1 MKRSRLPIP
10 ATRLAFSA
18 SPAHARRP
26 APRKPLRQLLALGLL
41 AGASCM
47 AAATEYTVVVLQS
60 LTGGAAFIGAPV
72 KDGMVLSAEE
82 INRKQEM
89 GAGNSL
95 KVIVADDANDRAQ
108 TLPLLTRYAADPS
121 VLLIMGPTSG
131 ALAVAAAN
139 AANDLKL
146 PLMTT
151 TNSTDVLKAGV
162 WSGILTQPAAVT
174 IPYIANY
181 AADKLKVKNCTVI
194 GISDV
199 EAYVT
204 LQKTFEATVKAK
216 GVTIGS
222 IEAIKGS
229 DSDFSALATKVA
241 GGNQDC
247 VFISAAAPQSANIV
261 IQLRQAGLDPKTRIL
276 GHNALAS
283 PQFAERGG
291 KAVEGVFLIGDW
303 VPGGA
308 DDFGRAFAA
317 AYKAKYN
324 TEADNWAAVGYG
336 GMRVAAGVLKAAGP
350 NPTREAVRASM
361 AKAKDI
367 KVVVGQGTYSVDA
380 ERVPRVGMNVLVVQ
394 NGKFVV
400 AP

>member
-1 MKRSRLPIP
+1 MKSLDISNSAKSAAPSWQKP
-10 ATRLAFSA
+10 ARQWLAVGLIASA
-18 SPAHARRP
+18 S
-26 APRKPLRQLLALGLL
+26 
-41 AGASCM
+41 C
-47 AAATEYTVVVLQS
+47 AAVAAEYTVVVLQS

-72 KDGMVLSAEE
+72 KDGMVLAAEE
-82 INRKQEM
+82 INRKQEL
-89 GAGNSL
+89 GAGNTL

-108 TLPLLTRYAADPS
+108 TLPLLNRYAADPS

-151 TNSTDVLKAGV
+151 TNSTDVLKAGP
-162 WSGILTQPAAVT
+162 WSGILTQPANIT

-204 LQKTFEATVKAK
+204 LQKTFESAVKAK

-222 IEAIKGS
+222 VEAIKGS
-229 DSDFSALATKVA
+229 DSDFSAVATKVA

-261 IQLRQAGLDPKTRIL
+261 IQLRQAGLDPKVQIL

-283 PQFAERGG
+283 PQFAQRGG
-291 KAVEGVFLIGDW
+291 KAVEGVYLIGDW

-308 DDFGRAFAA
+308 DDFGKAFAA
-317 AYKAKYN
+317 AYKAKHN
-324 TEADNWAAVGYG
+324 TDADNWAAVGYG
-336 GMRVAAGVLKAAGP
+336 GMRVAAAAIKGAGA
-350 NPTREAVRASM
+350 NPTRESVRNSLG
-361 AKAKDI
+361 KVKDVR
-367 KVVVGQGTYSVDA
+367 VVVGQGNYAVDA
-380 ERVPRVGMNVLVVQ
+380 ERVPRVGMNVLMVK
-394 NGKFVV
+394 NGNFVL

>member
-1 MKRSRLPIP
+1 MQHKKDLPQ
-10 ATRLAFSA
+10 
-18 SPAHARRP
+18 
-26 APRKPLRQLLALGLL
+26 PRTALRQWLALGLL
-41 AGASCM
+41 AGMSCAASS
-47 AAATEYTVVVLQS
+47 AEYTVVVLQS

-72 KDGMVLSAEE
+72 KDGMVLAAEE
-82 INRKQEM
+82 INRKGEM
-89 GAGNSL
+89 GAGNTL

-108 TLPLLTRYAADPS
+108 TLPLLTRYAADPN
-121 VLLIMGPTSG
+121 VMLIMGPTSG

-146 PLMTT
+146 PLVTT
-151 TNSTDVLKAGV
+151 TNSTDVLKAGQ
-162 WSGILTQPAAVT
+162 WSGILTQPAGVT
-174 IPYIANY
+174 IPYMANY

-204 LQKTFEATVKAK
+204 LQKTFETAIKAK
-216 GVTIGS
+216 GVTIGAV
-222 IEAIKGS
+222 EAIKGT
-229 DSDFSALATKVA
+229 DSDFSAVATKVA

-261 IQLRQAGLDPKTRIL
+261 IQLRQAGLDPKVKVM

-283 PQFAERGG
+283 PAFVKSGG
-291 KAVEGVFLIGDW
+291 KAVEDVYLIGDW

-308 DDFGRAFAA
+308 DDFGKAFAT

-324 TEADNWAAVGYG
+324 TDADNWAAVGYG
-336 GMRVAAGVLKAAGP
+336 GMRVAAAALKAAGP
-350 NPTREAVRASM
+350 NPTREAVRAALS
-361 AKAKDI
+361 KVKDV
-367 KVVVGQGTYSVDA
+367 KVVVGQGNYAVDA
-380 ERVPRVGMNVLVVQ
+380 ERVPRVGMNVLQVK
-394 NGKFVV
+394 NGNFVL

>member
-1 MKRSRLPIP
+1 MKRSSFPTSP
-10 ATRLAFSA
+10 ATWS
-18 SPAHARRP
+18 STISSMS
-26 APRKPLRQLLALGLL
+26 RKPVRQVLALTVL
-41 AGASCM
+41 AAASC
-47 AAATEYTVVVLQS
+47 AAMATEYTVVVLQS
-60 LTGGAAFIGAPV
+60 LTGGAAFIGSPV
-72 KDGMVLSAEE
+72 KDGMVLAAEE
-82 INRKQEM
+82 INKKGEM

-95 KVIVADDANDRAQ
+95 KVIVADDANDRTQ

-121 VLLIMGPTSG
+121 ILLVMGPTSG
-131 ALAVAAAN
+131 ALATASAN

-151 TNSTDVLKAGV
+151 TNSTDVLKAGP

-174 IPYIANY
+174 IPYLANY

-204 LQKTFEATVKAK
+204 LQKTFETAIKAK
-216 GVTIGS
+216 GVTVGAVES
-222 IEAIKGS
+222 IKGS
-229 DSDFSALATKVA
+229 DSDFAALATKVA

-261 IQLRQAGLDPKTRIL
+261 IQLRQAGLDPKVRIM

-291 KAVEGVFLIGDW
+291 KAVEGVYLIGDW

-308 DDFGRAFAA
+308 DDLGRAFAA

-336 GMRVAAGVLKAAGP
+336 GMRVAAAVLKAAGP
-350 NPTREAVRASM
+350 NPTREAVRVAM
-361 AKAKDI
+361 GKAKDI

-380 ERVPRVGMNVLVVQ
+380 ERVPRVGMNVLVLQ
-394 NGKFVV
+394 NGKFVL